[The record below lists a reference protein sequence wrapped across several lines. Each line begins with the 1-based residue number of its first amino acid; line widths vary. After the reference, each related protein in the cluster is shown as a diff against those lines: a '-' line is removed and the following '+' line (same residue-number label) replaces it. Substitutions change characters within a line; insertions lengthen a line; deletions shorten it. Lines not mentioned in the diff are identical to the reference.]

1 MPEKIITIA
10 EVRAFLKTIEGQE
23 ISLDKLRSELGI
35 EKYDTQG
42 KITKSFNT
50 ISVIVFRLEEK
61 KELRW
66 VGRGLYTVG
75 QVTTSKHSATE
86 RPSAMEITP
95 KTPYSNLL
103 NLRQILRNCGR
114 HIWYADRYFN
124 SRGLEELIRTIDP
137 ALVREVR
144 ILSGPDNVD
153 ERAKRD
159 FARFCEELGH
169 KRVSAEWRVLKDFAH
184 GRFIIS
190 ESACFI
196 VPSIDT
202 IVRGQYSQILETPNR
217 PPFDEW
223 WKVAIPIRDY
233 KP

>member
-1 MPEKIITIA
+1 MSEITTA
-10 EVRAFLKTIEGQE
+10 EVRAFLKEIEGQE
-23 ISLDKLRSELGI
+23 ITLDKLRSELGI
-35 EKYDTQG
+35 EKYDPNG
-42 KITKSFNT
+42 KITKSFNY
-50 ISVIVFRLEEK
+50 IRSILNQLGEAKVV
-61 KELRW
+61 RW
-66 VGRGLYTVG
+66 RRRGVYTVV
-75 QVTTSKHSATE
+75 QVTTSQPSATE

-95 KTPYSNLL
+95 ETPYSNLL
-103 NLRQILRNCGR
+103 NLRQILKNCER
-114 HIWYADRYFN
+114 HIWWADRYFN
-124 SRGLEELIRTIDP
+124 SRGLEELIRAIDP

-153 ERAKRD
+153 ERAKRE
-159 FARFCEELGH
+159 FARFCEELEH
-169 KRVSAEWRVLKDFAH
+169 KSVSAEWCVLKGFAH
-184 GRFIIS
+184 DRFILS
-190 ESACFI
+190 ERACFL